1 MAEAACLSRNEILP
15 KATAEGTFNPEGTQ
29 LNELMYEV
37 KMY

>member
-1 MAEAACLSRNEILP
+1 MAEAALLSPSSEGRN
-15 KATAEGTFNPEGTQ
+15 TFDPEGTQ